1 MASLHIMIKI
11 YCFLTVGSILLMLF
25 SCNNS
30 SELSAFKVNPYL
42 NDNEARLILNDQG
55 YVKVPEEISTLN
67 GIRKLTI
74 SIDSNKWVVLPP
86 MSALNSKIDYAPEN
100 KLTPAISKL
109 ESLEVL
115 NLWYLNLTAL
125 PANFA
130 ELKQLDSLNIGLNS
144 LIISNEIEKLK
155 ALKNLRYINIM
166 GNRLDTTQIKRWQ
179 AENPKLTIKYKFF
192 D

>member
-1 MASLHIMIKI
+1 MIKI
-11 YCFLTVGSILLMLF
+11 YYFLTVGSILLMLF

-30 SELSAFKVNPYL
+30 SELSAFKINPYL
-42 NDNEARLILNDQG
+42 NDNEVRLILNDQG
-55 YVKVPEEISTLN
+55 YEKVPEEISTLN

-74 SIDSNKWVVLPP
+74 SLDSNKWVVLPP
-86 MSALNSKIDYAPEN
+86 IGALNSKIDYAPEN

-109 ESLEVL
+109 KTLEVL
-115 NLWYLNLTAL
+115 NLGYLKLTAL
-125 PANFA
+125 PDNFD

-155 ALKNLRYINIM
+155 ALKHLSYINIM
-166 GNRLDTTQIKRWQ
+166 GNRIDTAQIIQWQ
-179 AENPKLTIKYKFF
+179 TENPKLTIKYKLF